1 MESETGVTRS
11 IIEEIHSSD
20 ILRTQME
27 PRSGVT
33 RSIIVEIH
41 YLDMQGKQM

>member
-1 MESETGVTRS
+1 MESETGVNRS
-11 IIEEIHSSD
+11 IIDELHSSD

-27 PRSGVT
+27 AGSGVT